1 MWFSPRKGAWVSKQ
15 KRDSVGPKN
24 LGPLQTQSLHNEV
37 CLDCV
42 MCESAKV
49 WLGLKAQTLGA
60 KWIAFKCFLGQH
72 RMKFC
77 YLRRRLTLPFES
89 FSFANM
95 AKNGTL
101 VFVSNA
107 KGQPNMKSPLLGF
120 IFNFNRSKSS
130 STSTLLIN
138 LDLPAEKG
146 FLTYNFINSMRRASM
161 VKREE
166 KT

>member
-1 MWFSPRKGAWVSKQ
+1 
-15 KRDSVGPKN
+15 
-24 LGPLQTQSLHNEV
+24 
-37 CLDCV
+37 
-42 MCESAKV
+42 MCESAKA

-60 KWIAFKCFLGQH
+60 KWIAFK
-72 RMKFC
+72 
-77 YLRRRLTLPFES
+77 S

-101 VFVSNA
+101 VLVSNT
-107 KGQPNMKSPLLGF
+107 KGQPNMKSRLLGF

-146 FLTYNFINSMRRASM
+146 FLTYNFINSMRRDSM